1 MQKKKLSFLLCGGK
15 GPSGRARRA
24 GQKELLSAPANSQ
37 PFARYVGAAGT
48 SSRAQEAADDDSDRD
63 EDQDDVPSFVC
74 QVTPGQEVESLRFD
88 DAHDDDD
95 AEGHASTVS
104 RKPYSAQSLI
114 RNS

>member
-1 MQKKKLSFLLCGGK
+1 MQ
-15 GPSGRARRA
+15 
-24 GQKELLSAPANSQ
+24 
-37 PFARYVGAAGT
+37 
-48 SSRAQEAADDDSDRD
+48 DDDSDRD

-104 RKPYSAQSLI
+104 RKPYFAQIFNTGLGLVEPI
-114 RNS
+114 WVARLG